1 MLNKQGGVTR
11 EKYIMIC
18 QQMNVEPDPARFP
31 IEMRDLPI
39 IVQTAF
45 DIYGRLSDRF
55 ITLGMDGSIFGG
67 KDYSSLSVLY
77 DIFDISDTRDKKLV
91 LDILNHLDASA
102 VKKAQ
107 AERKRRAAKK

>member
-1 MLNKQGGVTR
+1 
-11 EKYIMIC
+11 MIC
-18 QQMNVEPDPARFP
+18 EQMNVEPDPSRFP

-45 DIYGRLSDRF
+45 DIYNRLPDRF
-55 ITLGMDGSIFGG
+55 IALGMGGSIFGG
-67 KDYSSLSVLY
+67 KDYGSLSVLY
-77 DIFDISDTRDKKLV
+77 DVFDITDIRDKKLV

-107 AERKRRAAKK
+107 AERKRKANK